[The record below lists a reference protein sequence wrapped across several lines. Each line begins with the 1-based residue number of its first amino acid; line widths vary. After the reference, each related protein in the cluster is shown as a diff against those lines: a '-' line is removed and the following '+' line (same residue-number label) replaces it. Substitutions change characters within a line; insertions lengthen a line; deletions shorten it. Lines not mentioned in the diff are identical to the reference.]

1 DDTEPLVRL
10 IGCEAGGDGIASGR
24 HSATITGGTAGVLH
38 GARSFVMQDEGGQ
51 TIESHSVSAGL
62 GYTSVGPVHD
72 WLADIRR
79 AEYRAVDDAP
89 EMEAFALLSMTEGI
103 MPAIESAHALAGA
116 LQLGRELGEDA
127 VILVSL
133 SGRGDKDVDTASSW
147 FGLVGDEPA
156 RGDLS

>member
-1 DDTEPLVRL
+1 
-10 IGCEAGGDGIASGR
+10 GGEGIASGR
-24 HSATITGGTAGVLH
+24 HSSTITCGSAGVLH
-38 GARSFVMQDEGGQ
+38 GARISVIQDEDGQ
-51 TIESHSVSAGL
+51 TIEHPAVSAWL
-62 GYTSVGPVHD
+62 DYPCVGSQHSSPAH
-72 WLADIRR
+72 IRCS
-79 AEYRAVDDAP
+79 EYRATDDAP
-89 EMEAFALLSMTEGI
+89 AMEAFALLSMTEGI

-156 RGDLS
+156 RGDLSALRAAAR